1 MTQFI
6 ITYFGGDQPASP
18 DEGRQHFA
26 KYQKWLNSLGDS
38 VIDPMV
44 PFKNNHTIK
53 PDGSSSA
60 GSAVAMSGHT
70 LIQAESIEE
79 AIIIAKACPF
89 LDINGTIEVAE
100 RVQMS

>member
-1 MTQFI
+1 MTHFI

-18 DEGRQHFA
+18 DEGRLHFA
-26 KYQKWLNSLGDS
+26 KYQKWLTSLGDS

-53 PDGSSSA
+53 PDGSSSE
-60 GSAVAMSGHT
+60 GSLVAMSGHT

-79 AIIIAKACPF
+79 AISIAKACPF